1 MWMIVEQR
9 RRRPK
14 KVSPTMDESSGVPSV
29 ATGSRIN
36 VLHNAIFEEEAK
48 KNNGNSKRRDLVSNN
63 AVQLG
68 EGKSPIVEVH
78 RPTISIGKHSTI
90 SITEEDGEH
99 RASRKGVGKDLIAVS
114 KVVQGDMLSRGL
126 KGAGNHVFRRHFKE
140 FMRNHRPQL
149 VSLMETHLSGTRA
162 DNVIRR
168 LGFTNSYRI
177 EILRISNQFIH
188 GQIRAVGSTRWL
200 FFTSVYASP
209 SVSKWKY
216 LWSALQDLDPG
227 RGITWLIGGDF
238 NAILCHDERL
248 GGSQSVVGVSRL
260 FGDFVFD
267 TSLIE
272 AHFSCSYFTWC
283 RDSLPQRLDRVL
295 ANAEWLDS
303 FSDTHMLHLD
313 RVNLS

>member
-114 KVVQGDMLSRGL
+114 KVVQDCVEI
-126 KGAGNHVFRRHFKE
+126 K
-140 FMRNHRPQL
+140 
-149 VSLMETHLSGTRA
+149 
-162 DNVIRR
+162 
-168 LGFTNSYRI
+168 
-177 EILRISNQFIH
+177 ILRISNQFIH

-248 GGSQSVVGVSRL
+248 GACPKDLIGYWLTLNGSIVSRIPICCTWTGSTSANIVEL
-260 FGDFVFD
+260 QSKLNLWNRNVFGH
-267 TSLIE
+267 IGRKKKE
-272 AHFSCSYFTWC
+272 IM
-283 RDSLPQRLDRVL
+283 RRLRGIDKALQSSRL
-295 ANAEWLDS
+295 TFLLELNQKIRGELD
-303 FSDTHMLHLD
+303 MILM
-313 RVNLS
+313 